1 MDEKDIRLYFSH
13 EVINSMALQ
22 ISSLPEKEF
31 FFLGKT
37 DSAGL
42 VSSVSEIF
50 YKDENPFAS
59 GEEREFSVLINC
71 RPDGKLAFPFQDEIF
86 FEGEENHL
94 GFYVIDRDLKK
105 VLVVKEPSPNEKIK
119 MIGNLSAGCLCAG
132 GELSRISDS
141 FEERP
146 AQIKLLE
153 KIANTFDENGIGVFE
168 AGTGVGKSY
177 AYLIPAMLWATENNR
192 RVVISTGT
200 INLQQQLCEKDIPM
214 AEKIISKKVKHVLV
228 KGRQNFV
235 CKRRFFDVVS
245 QRELFDDA
253 GIMENLSDW
262 VEKSESGSRSDLPFV
277 PPESIWTRINSESD
291 ACMGHRCPF
300 YAECFVM
307 KMKKEAASASIV
319 VVNHHLLF
327 ADIEARLSSGSYDDA
342 AVLPPYKHIIFDE
355 AHGIE
360 SAATSFFSEA
370 FSRFKLI
377 RQLSALYRKRKSSE
391 SGYLCTL
398 SLLSSSEERI
408 AEIAEGINRI
418 KNDIVNLETASL
430 DLLEEKY
437 SIRLCDSTFRGFSAV
452 LSLASTLSKSVGNLS
467 AIAREIMDGVPEG
480 DREIPV
486 FWETRLILRR
496 LEDVC
501 VLLNDFSKWDEK
513 KEAVFWIQKKMVSAD
528 FSREGENPLFVIFN
542 KTPLEIGSL
551 MNSGVFEPMDS
562 VVCTSATLRTGS
574 DFGYW
579 MRRTGVSF
587 AEKERV
593 RTGFF
598 PSPFMSEKNML
609 FAVPSDAPFP
619 DDARFQ
625 PWIEAAIVKL
635 IRAADGR
642 TLVLFTSYDSLKSAY
657 DFAQRRLS
665 DNFDG
670 MILRQGGDDNA
681 RLLGVFKKDEKSV
694 LFATDSFWQGVD
706 VPGKSL
712 SQVIIVK
719 LPFSVP
725 NDPVFTARAE
735 SIQKKGG
742 SSFMELSLP
751 EAIIKFR
758 QGVGRLLRRGDDRG
772 AVVALDRR
780 LYGKA
785 YGSLFI
791 QGVGEC
797 KKIYDSIEKIAE
809 KVSDF
814 IFDRIDEFSIARR
827 FQCIVS

>member
-1 MDEKDIRLYFSH
+1 MNEKDIRLYFSD
-13 EVINSMALQ
+13 EVIKSIALL
-22 ISSLPEKEF
+22 ISPYPEKEF

-37 DSAGL
+37 DSSGL
-42 VSSVSEIF
+42 VSGVSEIF
-50 YKDENPFAS
+50 YEDENPFFS
-59 GEEREFSVLINC
+59 GEEQDSSVLIYF
-71 RPDGKLAFPFQDEIF
+71 RRDGKLDFPIQDNIF
-86 FEGEENHL
+86 FENGKNHL
-94 GFYVIDRDLKK
+94 GVYVIDRDCTK
-105 VLVVKEPSPNEKIK
+105 VLVVKEPSCNAQIK
-119 MIGNLSAGCLCAG
+119 MIGKLSAGCLSEG

-146 AQIKLLE
+146 AQVKLLE
-153 KIANTFDENGIGVFE
+153 KIANTFDENGLGVFE

-214 AEKIISKKVKHVLV
+214 AEKIISRKVKYVLV

-235 CKRRFFDVVS
+235 CKRRFFDAVS

-253 GIMENLSDW
+253 DIMENLSAW
-262 VEKSESGSRSDLPFV
+262 VEKTESGSRSDLPFV

-300 YAECFVM
+300 YSECFVM
-307 KMKKEAASASIV
+307 KMKKEAASASIL

-342 AVLPPYKHIIFDE
+342 AVLPPYRHIIFDE

-360 SAATSFFSEA
+360 SAATSFFSES
-370 FSRFKLI
+370 FSRFKLL
-377 RQLSALYRKRKSSE
+377 RQINSLYRKRKSSE

-398 SLLSSSEERI
+398 ALLSSSEERI
-408 AEIAEGINRI
+408 FEIAEGVNRI
-418 KNDIVNLETASL
+418 KSDIVNLETASL
-430 DLLEEKY
+430 DLLEGNY

-452 LSLASTLSKSVGNLS
+452 LSLAATLSKSMGNLS
-467 AIAREIMDGVPEG
+467 AAAREIMEGVPEN
-480 DREIPV
+480 DREIPI
-486 FWETRLILRR
+486 FWETKLILRR

-501 VLLNDFSKWDEK
+501 VLLNDFSNWDEK
-513 KEAVFWIQKKMVSAD
+513 REAVFWIQKKAVSAD
-528 FSREGENPLFVIFN
+528 FSREGENPLYVIFN

-562 VVCTSATLRTGS
+562 VVCTSATLRTGA

-579 MRRTGVSF
+579 MRRTGLLF

-609 FAVPSDAPFP
+609 FAVPSDAPLP
-619 DDARFQ
+619 DDTRFQ

-665 DNFDG
+665 GNFDG
-670 MILRQGGDDNA
+670 MILRQGGDDNS

-712 SQVIIVK
+712 SQVIIAK
-719 LPFSVP
+719 LPFTVP

-735 SIQKKGG
+735 AIQKKGG

-772 AVVALDRR
+772 AVVVLDRR
-780 LYGKA
+780 LYGKP

-797 KKIYDSIEKIAE
+797 RKLYDSIEKIAE

-814 IFDRIDEFSIARR
+814 ILD
-827 FQCIVS
+827 